1 MKLYILAIFIL
12 LTSCTLSP
20 NNDPHESTEF
30 ESPPVSLQP
39 SSYPSPQST
48 PQPSTHPI
56 SESKQL
62 AHSML
67 KDASSNQFD
76 DIENIV
82 GGLDKEE
89 LDELLKYVLTYW
101 HQYSYKN
108 QEDLQLVSLLLEKGA
123 DPNGVDD
130 DGMPLLF
137 IARTADMLKVL
148 AEDERANLNART
160 PYGNTLLL
168 SAIGG
173 YNSEKVDYLLHRGVD
188 PNEDSYS
195 NEESYP
201 NEYKDWSPLHLAI
214 AYADY
219 EDLMMPIV
227 ESLLNHKDIDLT
239 KVDEENRTPYELA
252 LQLERTAVLE
262 LFEKKGLVNSAD

>member
-30 ESPPVSLQP
+30 ESPPFSLQP

-160 PYGNTLLL
+160 PYGGTLLL
-168 SAIGG
+168 AAIGQR
-173 YNSEKVDYLLHRGVD
+173 NSDKVDYLLDRGAD
-188 PNEDSYS
+188 PNDEG
-195 NEESYP
+195 NP
-201 NEYKDWSPLHLAI
+201 NEQEKRSPLHLAI

>member
-30 ESPPVSLQP
+30 ESPPFSLQP

-108 QEDLQLVSLLLEKGA
+108 QEDLQFVSLLLEKGA

-137 IARTADMLKVL
+137 IARTADMLIL
-148 AEDERANLNART
+148 MAEDRRADLNVRS
-160 PYGNTLLL
+160 PHGNTLLL
-168 SAIGG
+168 DAIGS
-173 YNSEKVDYLLHRGVD
+173 YRSDKVEYLLQRGAD
-188 PNEDSYS
+188 PNEEG
-195 NEESYP
+195 NP
-201 NEYKDWSPLHLAI
+201 NEQEKWSPLHLAI

-262 LFEKKGLVNSAD
+262 LFEKKGLVNSVN